1 MMLLRTS
8 TCVLLAGAV
17 KTGRNMPTVVSHG
30 LIGLAGAYL
39 RMRVRSLS
47 MLLLNPLAL
56 VLLASLACAYV
67 WGLVV
72 EGSNLRTQSMP
83 GSWTEIAAF
92 TYGILLIVVSLTAQ
106 RGSPLRLHLADV
118 SWALQSPEGPRV
130 SALLHGAMSAVLAL
144 IGSSSASAIALA
156 MRGENPIYGVV
167 SGVSIA
173 SLMLL
178 LRGVSL
184 SSHLIGLVAPRLVR
198 TLLPFVL
205 IAAAVLFW
213 AASLGSRLLGIGAVT
228 ADGRGPLA
236 AFRDPI
242 DGILTPE
249 RGLSPYCVVIV
260 VISILAL
267 GMVTAN
273 AQRLVEPAVH
283 ESIIAQ
289 QLSQA
294 LAGNNAMRAMQSRGF
309 KTGIASWK
317 RWPNSPVGAL
327 LVSHLAQTRRRFW
340 PCVRSAFAFL
350 LLVALSAILRDIIP
364 MPTGILLVLLLLTVT
379 SPSQPTATDLEHQ
392 HLLLSDVSLSRAGF
406 LGIGLNGAL
415 EFLIALPAVLH
426 TAFGRSFRPRR
437 ARRRLRC
444 NSSISHVFRHH
455 CCDWLY
461 LRRHRPRC
469 LLRVESQGLG
479 SLNRI

>member
-56 VLLASLACAYV
+56 VLLASLACSYF
-67 WGLVV
+67 LVLFV

-92 TYGILLIVVSLTAQ
+92 TYGILLIVVALTAQ

-144 IGSSSASAIALA
+144 IGSSSASAIALT

-184 SSHLIGLVAPRLVR
+184 SLHLIGLVAPRLVR
-198 TLLPFVL
+198 MLLPFVL
-205 IAAAVLFW
+205 IAAAVLILGGITREPTPGYRRCDGRRPW
-213 AASLGSRLLGIGAVT
+213 AARSL
-228 ADGRGPLA
+228 P
-236 AFRDPI
+236 
-242 DGILTPE
+242 
-249 RGLSPYCVVIV
+249 
-260 VISILAL
+260 
-267 GMVTAN
+267 
-273 AQRLVEPAVH
+273 
-283 ESIIAQ
+283 
-289 QLSQA
+289 
-294 LAGNNAMRAMQSRGF
+294 
-309 KTGIASWK
+309 
-317 RWPNSPVGAL
+317 
-327 LVSHLAQTRRRFW
+327 
-340 PCVRSAFAFL
+340 RSY
-350 LLVALSAILRDIIP
+350 R
-364 MPTGILLVLLLLTVT
+364 
-379 SPSQPTATDLEHQ
+379 
-392 HLLLSDVSLSRAGF
+392 
-406 LGIGLNGAL
+406 
-415 EFLIALPAVLH
+415 
-426 TAFGRSFRPRR
+426 
-437 ARRRLRC
+437 
-444 NSSISHVFRHH
+444 
-455 CCDWLY
+455 
-461 LRRHRPRC
+461 
-469 LLRVESQGLG
+469 
-479 SLNRI
+479 